1 MHNDAVIFDID
12 GTLWDASRASAEGW
26 NTGLA
31 KLGINRKVSA
41 EQARSVAGNT
51 YDKCI
56 DILLPELR
64 IKYPELR
71 KMLEGCEIEA
81 VKSIGGEFYDGV
93 IEGIRTLTSES
104 KVFLVSNC
112 QEWYLNLFFGFS
124 CLKSVLTGFD
134 CNGISGLPKN
144 EMLARIK
151 RDYFLHNP
159 VYIGDLASDETAAK
173 LAGIDFVHAAWGF
186 GKPERKTK
194 TVNSFVELVEYLM
207 AKSD

>member
-1 MHNDAVIFDID
+1 MHYDAIIFDID
-12 GTLWDASRASAEGW
+12 GTLWDASPASAEGW

-41 EQARSVAGNT
+41 EQARSVAGNP

-56 DILLPELR
+56 DILLPGLR

-71 KMLEGCEIEA
+71 KTLEGCEIEA
-81 VKSIGGEFYDGV
+81 VESRGGEFYDGV

-104 KVFLVSNC
+104 KVFLVSDC

-124 CLKSVLTGFD
+124 RLKSVLTGFD

-159 VYIGDLASDETAAK
+159 VYIGDIASDETAAK

-186 GKPERKTK
+186 GQPVGETK
-194 TVNSFVELVEYLM
+194 TVGSFAELLDYLR
-207 AKSD
+207 D